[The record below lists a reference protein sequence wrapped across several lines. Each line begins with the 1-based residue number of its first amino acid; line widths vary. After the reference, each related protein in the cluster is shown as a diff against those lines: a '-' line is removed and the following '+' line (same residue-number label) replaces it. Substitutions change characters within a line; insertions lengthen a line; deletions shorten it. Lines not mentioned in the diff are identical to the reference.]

1 MEIYNDIAKR
11 TGGNVYIGVVGPVR
25 TGKSTFIKRFMESLV
40 IPNIED
46 VYARE
51 RAKDELPQ
59 SGSGRTIMT
68 AEPKFVPEEAVKVSF
83 PGGGSAMVRLIDSVG
98 YMVEGAVGAH
108 EDGAPRMVTTPW
120 FDHEITMEEAAK
132 EGTDRIINDH
142 STIAIMV
149 TTDGSVTGIERE
161 AYIGA
166 EEKTVNAL
174 RVSAIPFVIL
184 LNCQSPNSD
193 RAKMLKAELEEKY
206 DACVIA
212 ADCLNMTSND
222 IEKLIACLLYEFPVN
237 GIDIELPEW
246 FCALGAEDELKK
258 SIISTVFEAGTAVTK
273 LSDLAVM
280 ADKTSVNENISEAVF
295 TMVDAGTGIGKLNI
309 TLKPEL
315 FYTTLSRLAGLEIQ
329 SPADLLRE
337 LSELSAVKR
346 KYDKISSAL
355 EEVRLTGYGVVM
367 PDAEEMKLE
376 EPEIIRQGGRC
387 GVKLKASAPSIHMML
402 TDIKTEVSPIV
413 GDEKQSQEL
422 IDYIMQEFDSDKSR
436 LWQSNIFGKS
446 LHELVNEGLTS
457 KLRRLPADARGKFQ
471 GTLEKVINDGNG
483 TLICIML

>member
-40 IPNIED
+40 IPNID
-46 VYARE
+46 DIYARE

-98 YMVEGAVGAH
+98 YMVEGAVGAV

-120 FDHEITMEEAAK
+120 FDHEITMEQAAK

-142 STIAIMV
+142 STVAVMV
-149 TTDGSVTGIERE
+149 TTDGSVTGIARS
-161 AYIGA
+161 AYVDA
-166 EEKTVNAL
+166 EEKTVQAL
-174 RVSAIPFVIL
+174 RESGIPFVIL
-184 LNCQSPNSD
+184 LNCQIPDSAETLN
-193 RAKMLKAELEEKY
+193 LKNELEQKY
-206 DACVIA
+206 NACVFA
-212 ADCLNMTSND
+212 ADCLNMTQAK
-222 IEKLIACLLYEFPVN
+222 IEELIACLLYEFPVN
-237 GIDIELPEW
+237 GIDITLPEW
-246 FCALGAEDELKK
+246 VSALGAQDELK
-258 SIISTVFEAGTAVTK
+258 SAIVSSVFKAGGEVKK
-273 LSDLAVM
+273 LSDLAAM
-280 ADKTSVNENISEAVF
+280 AEKTAQCEYISEAAF
-295 TMVDAGTGIGKLNI
+295 SSVDAGTGLSKLDI
-309 TLKPEL
+309 TLNPDL
-315 FYTTLSRLAGLEIQ
+315 FYSTLSRIAGVQID
-329 SPADLLRE
+329 SPSDLMRKLTE
-337 LSELSAVKR
+337 LSSVKH
-346 KYDKISSAL
+346 KYDKIASAL
-355 EEVRLTGYGVVM
+355 DEVRQTGYGVVM

-376 EPEIIRQGGRC
+376 EPEIIRQAGRC

-422 IDYIMQEFDSDKSR
+422 IDYIMQEFDSDKSK

-446 LHELVNEGLTS
+446 LHELVNEGLSS
-457 KLRRLPADARGKFQ
+457 KLRRLPQDARGKFQ
-471 GTLEKVINDGNG
+471 GTLEKVINEGNG